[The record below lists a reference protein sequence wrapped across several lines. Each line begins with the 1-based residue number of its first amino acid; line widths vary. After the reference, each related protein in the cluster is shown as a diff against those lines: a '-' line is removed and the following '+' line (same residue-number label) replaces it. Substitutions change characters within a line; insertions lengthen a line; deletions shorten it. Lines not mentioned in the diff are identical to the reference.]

1 MKKVLMFCLVMVL
14 AFSMSLTVAAVDGG
28 FISSPSNEKAP
39 VLVNYKNESEDCTA
53 ELVLCSY
60 ADRANL
66 SDEARA
72 AIEEAY
78 AQIKGTYDLSTL
90 TVDLAKIALELGVP
104 VTHLSVTDLFD
115 ISCSEDEDHDGHGK
129 FTIELTDDSFQS
141 YACLL
146 HYMNGEWV
154 IVENAKLSE
163 SGRTLSFE
171 VDEFSPFAIV
181 GFNGGKVV
189 RTEVEVEVPAAVNNV
204 LVAVSSGS
212 TVAAIATTIWALSE
226 RKKNNAKQKE
236 ESDQQWLTF

>member
-14 AFSMSLTVAAVDGG
+14 AFSMSLTVAAVNGG

-90 TVDLAKIALELGVP
+90 TVNLAKIALELGVP
-104 VTHLSVTDLFD
+104 VTHLSVSDLFD
-115 ISCSEDEDHDGHGK
+115 ISYIADEEHEEHGE
-129 FTIELTDDSFQS
+129 FTIELSDDSLQS

-146 HYMNGEWV
+146 HYVNGEWV
-154 IVENAKLSE
+154 VVDNAVLSE
-163 SGRTLSFE
+163 SGRTLTFE
-171 VDEFSPFAIV
+171 VGEFSPFAIV
-181 GFNGGKVV
+181 AFNGGKVV
-189 RTEVEVEVPAAVNNV
+189 RTEVEVEVPAAVNNA

-226 RKKNNAKQKE
+226 RKKNSAKQKE
-236 ESDQQWLTF
+236 EADQQWLTF